1 MTDWKPMPHPL
12 LPVPD
17 AEKIYRVVGDAKR
30 AEQVWMD
37 KHAQRAQIMAEERAD
52 PLVSGWEPPIW
63 RVVYALL
70 GMPFVDASWAAAM
83 RAYLKFEHA
92 VKCVLISGGNR
103 SGKSEFGAKTSMKIL
118 TSMAESRCW
127 AFHTNAPMSVEY
139 TQPLHYKYLPPHLR
153 EREIRS
159 ETTYVAYKQKT
170 GFSDAKYVLPNRSEA
185 YFRNYEQKIET
196 IEGGEV
202 NIVTAD
208 ELLPPDWLQTL
219 MFRTATRD
227 GWIMVYFTP
236 VQGYTPTVRV
246 FQDGAEVVQ
255 ECDAFLLPRDGGEP
269 DEARALGLT
278 QQEYAEQVDAK
289 REKRPATCPA
299 SRPEDCDAWLRGEPS
314 QPVVPAGRT
323 FERVPRVMKC
333 VDPEK
338 AVVFFSPADNPY
350 GNPMVVTTKVRS
362 DTAVLVRERWYGI
375 ANKTI
380 SARFP
385 KFGPIHIVDPEA
397 IPKAGTNYLFVDPA
411 SGRNFF
417 MSWFRFTPQGVYLY
431 REWPGNYFIDEVG
444 VPGPWATPDGKHLDG
459 RAGPAQESFGFG
471 LLRYKEE
478 IAKLEG
484 WRDARAPKPPDMS
497 REDWVAAWDDEDTD
511 EPVEERY
518 MDSRFASSAKLE
530 NDRPTTLL
538 EEFDEIGMNFI
549 ATPGDDINEGVKMLE
564 TLLYY
569 RQDAE
574 IGYFNMPKFFV
585 ASDCTNTIFSLQ
597 TWTGKDG
604 RKGAC
609 KDPVDNCRYA
619 VLSDCDYIEVLTPGK
634 KPKIERAGRGVY

>member
-1 MTDWKPMPHPL
+1 MNDWRPEVHPL

-17 AEKIYRVVGDAKR
+17 AAAILRSKQDPAMAECEWLAAHKRRDEIIR
-30 AEQVWMD
+30 AE
-37 KHAQRAQIMAEERAD
+37 KEN
-52 PLVSGWEPPIW
+52 PLQAGWEPPIW

-70 GMPFVDASWAAAM
+70 GMPFVDESWAAAM

-118 TSMAESRCW
+118 TSMAEARCW
-127 AFHTNAPMSVEY
+127 AFHTNAPMNVEY

-159 ETTYVAYKQKT
+159 ETTYIAFKQKT

-185 YFRNYEQKIET
+185 SFRNYEQQIAT

-208 ELLPPDWLQTL
+208 ELLPPDWLETL
-219 MFRTATRD
+219 MFRTTTRD
-227 GWIMVYFTP
+227 GHIIVYFTP

-255 ECDAFLLPRDGGEP
+255 DYTAFLLPKDGGES

-278 QQEYAEQVDAK
+278 AQEYAEQVDAK

-299 SRPEDCDAWLRGEPS
+299 SRPEACEKWLTGEPS
-314 QPVVPAGRT
+314 QPEVPEGRE
-323 FERVPRVMKC
+323 FERAPRVMKC
-333 VDPEK
+333 FDPDK
-338 AVVFFSPADNPY
+338 AVVFFNPADNPY
-350 GNPMVVTTKVRS
+350 GNPMAVTTKVRGDS
-362 DTAVLVRERWYGI
+362 VEKVKERWYGI
-375 ANKTI
+375 ANKTV

-385 KFGPIHIVDPEA
+385 KFGPIHIVEPEQ
-397 IPKAGTNYLFVDPA
+397 IPAAGTNYLFIDPA
-411 SGRNFF
+411 SARNFF
-417 MSWFRFTPQGVYLY
+417 MSWFRFTPQGIFLY
-431 REWPGNYFIDEVG
+431 REWPGNYYIEEVG
-444 VPGPWATPDGKHLDG
+444 VPGPWALPDGKRLDG
-459 RAGPAQESFGFG
+459 KTGPAQESFGFG

-478 IAKLEG
+478 IARLEG
-484 WRDARAPKPPDMS
+484 WHEPREPKPPDMS
-497 REDWVAAWDDEDTD
+497 YEDWLAAWGDYPADEVI
-511 EPVEERY
+511 EQRY

-538 EEFDEIGMNFI
+538 EEFDEIGMDFI
-549 ATPGDDINEGVKMLE
+549 ATPGDDLKDGNKILE
-564 TLLYY
+564 DAFYY
-569 RQDAE
+569 RENAQP
-574 IGYFNMPKFFV
+574 GFLNMPKFFV
-585 ASDCTNTIFSLQ
+585 AKECINTIFALQ
-597 TWTGKDG
+597 TWTGADG

-619 VLSDCDYIEVLTPGK
+619 VMSDADYVEVLTEGK
-634 KPKIERAGRGVY
+634 DRKVERAGRGVY